1 MHCTFHAPSGS
12 TPTRR
17 ILGALGTTLMVAC
30 FASSSVFAEELES
43 FVLAPDGDVGIGL
56 EEPERQ
62 LHLRGPNAVFRMDRS
77 FNSAAFMLVRTDN
90 ANNALKTY
98 VIGVNA
104 SGPNQGGFII
114 NDLGSNV
121 SGGGDRRMTIN
132 NDGSVA
138 FTGNVSAPEFVNTS
152 SARYKENVETL
163 AEASESVGKLRGV
176 RFTWKE
182 TGEPSLGLIAEEVAE
197 VLPELVKTD
206 ADSGEAEAV
215 NYAALTAVL
224 VEALKEQG
232 ARLDA
237 METELARYRAAAT
250 TQEAQIGK
258 LRTRVTQLEAVRTR
272 TTSVGEDAM
281 PADGLAALQ
290 TP

>member
-1 MHCTFHAPSGS
+1 
-12 TPTRR
+12 
-17 ILGALGTTLMVAC
+17 MVAC
-30 FASSSVFAEELES
+30 FASPPAFAEEPES
-43 FVLAPDGDVGIGL
+43 FVLAPNGDVGIGL

-62 LHLRGPNAVFRMDRS
+62 LHLRGRNAVFRMDRS

-163 AEASESVGKLRGV
+163 AEANESVGKLRGV

-197 VLPELVKTD
+197 VFPEVVTTD

-250 TQEAQIGK
+250 TQDAQIGK
-258 LRTRVTQLEAVRTR
+258 LRTRVKQLEAAGTR
-272 TTSVGEDAM
+272 LTNAGDQGVSSDSV
-281 PADGLAALQ
+281 AALQ